1 MPLVTRVFYY
11 GYTWMLLCVGGS
23 GILIAAWELPH
34 IFSVDLSAMAP
45 QPAATLLTQY
55 RFLKSMEFAFG
66 LFCWVYR
73 REIWAGGTARRL
85 FLAGVFGGVAAR
97 LISLTKDGVPQWAFL
112 VFAALEFVCGVLMLL
127 QPSRPA

>member
-11 GYTWMLLCVGGS
+11 GYTWMLLGVGGS
-23 GILIAAWELPH
+23 GVLIAGWELPH
-34 IFSVDLSAMAP
+34 IFSVNLSTMAP
-45 QPAATLLTQY
+45 QQAATLLTQY

-73 REIWAGGTARRL
+73 RWIWTGGTARRL

-97 LISLTKDGVPQWAFL
+97 LISLVMDGVPHWAFL
-112 VFAALEFVCGVLMLL
+112 VFAGLELICGVLMML
-127 QPSRPA
+127 QPTRPA